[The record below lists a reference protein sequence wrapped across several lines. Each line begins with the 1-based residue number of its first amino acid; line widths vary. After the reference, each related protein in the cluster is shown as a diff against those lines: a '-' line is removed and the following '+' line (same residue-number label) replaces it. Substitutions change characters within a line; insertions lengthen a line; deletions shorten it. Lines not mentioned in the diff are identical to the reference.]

1 MEGSL
6 GRGRRR
12 TRTLGAALVCAVLGA
27 TALATGCGK
36 SRQETGTMQRS
47 PASEAEW
54 ASLQKTQRT
63 LAEQRGRLATAD
75 PADPGTAALRR
86 QTAAL
91 AAELNA
97 RLVGFINADPPV
109 QGQPLTR
116 RQQAAIRMKSDE
128 DILLAHEFIDA
139 GGDYQRALE
148 IYQEALAVDPGYARL
163 EEELAKAQ
171 ARRYT
176 TREAFAQ
183 LKKGMSQD
191 EVRGLLGA
199 PNLHSVRDYPD
210 RGVVGWFY
218 PKDASGAAAAVWFA
232 KSDGGYAVYLFDF
245 DALQP
250 QGAGQTLGAPVEP
263 PRPPQTSRTP
273 SAT

>member
-6 GRGRRR
+6 GRVRRR
-12 TRTLGAALVCAVLGA
+12 TRRLGVALVCAVLGTA
-27 TALATGCGK
+27 ALATGCGK
-36 SRQETGTMQRS
+36 SRDEAGAAPRS

-54 ASLQKTQRT
+54 AWLQKTQQT
-63 LAEQRGRLATAD
+63 LAEQRARLAAAD
-75 PADPGTAALRR
+75 PADTKIADALHK

-97 RLVGFINADPPV
+97 RLVGFINADPPM

-128 DILLAHEFIDA
+128 DVLLAREFIDA
-139 GGDYQRALE
+139 GGDYQRAIE
-148 IYQEALAVDPGYARL
+148 IYKEALAVDPGYARL

-191 EVRGLLGA
+191 EVRGLLGP
-199 PNLHSVRDYPD
+199 PNLHSVRDYPN

-218 PKDASGAAAAVWFA
+218 PRDASGAAAAVWFA
-232 KSDGGYAVYLFDF
+232 KSDGGYALYLFDF

-250 QGAGQTLGAPVEP
+250 QAPGQAPGVSAEP
-263 PRPPQTSRTP
+263 PRAPRAPA
-273 SAT
+273 AT

>member
-6 GRGRRR
+6 GRGRRC
-12 TRTLGAALVCAVLGA
+12 TRKLAAALVCAVLGA
-27 TALATGCGK
+27 AVLATGCGR
-36 SRQETGTMQRS
+36 SRDEAGAARRS

-54 ASLQKTQRT
+54 AWLQKTQRT
-63 LAEQRGRLATAD
+63 LMEERARLAAATPAD
-75 PADPGTAALRR
+75 PADAKTAAALRR
-86 QTAAL
+86 QT
-91 AAELNA
+91 AELNA

-109 QGQPLTR
+109 QGQPLTA
-116 RQQAAIRMKSDE
+116 RQRAAIRMKSDE
-128 DILLAHEFIDA
+128 DLLLAREFIDQ
-139 GGDYQRALE
+139 GGDYQRAIE
-148 IYQEALAVDPGYARL
+148 IYQEALAIDPGYARL
-163 EEELAKAQ
+163 EEELAKAR

-183 LKKGMSQD
+183 LKNGMSQD
-191 EVRGLLGA
+191 EVRSLLGP

-232 KSDGGYAVYLFDF
+232 KKDGGYAVYLFDF

-250 QGAGQTLGAPVEP
+250 QSPGAPAEP
-263 PRPPQTSRTP
+263 PRAPQTP
-273 SAT
+273 QKPAAT

>member
-12 TRTLGAALVCAVLGA
+12 TRKLAAALVCAVLGIA
-27 TALATGCGK
+27 ALATGCGK
-36 SRQETGTMQRS
+36 SRDEAGAARQS

-54 ASLQKTQRT
+54 AWLQKTQRT
-63 LAEQRGRLATAD
+63 LAEERARLAAAN
-75 PADPGTAALRR
+75 PADAKTAAALRR
-86 QTAAL
+86 QT
-91 AAELNA
+91 AELNA

-109 QGQPLTR
+109 QGQPLTG

-128 DILLAHEFIDA
+128 DLLLAREFIDQ
-139 GGDYQRALE
+139 GGDYQRAIE
-148 IYQEALAVDPGYARL
+148 IYQEALAIDPGYARL
-163 EEELAKAQ
+163 EEELAKAR

-191 EVRGLLGA
+191 EVRGLLGP
-199 PNLHSVRDYPD
+199 PNLHSVRDYPA

-232 KSDGGYAVYLFDF
+232 KSNGSDGGYAVYLFDF

-250 QGAGQTLGAPVEP
+250 QAPGQSPGAPAEP
-263 PRPPQTSRTP
+263 PRAPRTP
-273 SAT
+273 AAT